1 MRNILPAL
9 STGGTANVTWTAR
22 TNADGDALDNTIK
35 DEAVAWATGKKLIS
49 ADGNGTDEFKLRGL
63 TARGE
68 LRTGHDATGGL
79 EFHGGA
85 GDLGVTTGNPNWDRT
100 DSRVLSSIQLERDG

>member
-1 MRNILPAL
+1 MPAL

-22 TNADGDALDNTIK
+22 TNDAGNTIK

-63 TARGE
+63 TVRGE
-68 LRTGHDATGGL
+68 LDRGPDETGDL
-79 EFHGGA
+79 EFQGGHRGRPRRFHGHRHHA
-85 GDLGVTTGNPNWDRT
+85 EHPVRP
-100 DSRVLSSIQLERDG
+100 